1 MLPGPQGVLNRVTPC
16 TSGSPSSHP
25 TGTLTV
31 VCRFEHN
38 LFPIATPSDTV
49 APLSF
54 SRSLALSCCS
64 AQKYAIIFLPLL
76 QQLRAHK
83 QINTQPARCGKQQS
97 SRVEEGAGGEGVKK
111 ETCNATRTHIM
122 DVVDASSSFIIMQ
135 NVLPGWHAFSS
146 NSSSRPLSSPFLSLS
161 HCLAISPS
169 LFFSIFLC
177 LSLVLL
183 LPLPLPLLALCRN
196 LNCRNIWFLLLC

>member
-1 MLPGPQGVLNRVTPC
+1 MLPCHP
-16 TSGSPSSHP
+16 SPSSHP

-83 QINTQPARCGKQQS
+83 QINTQPARCGEKW
-97 SRVEEGAGGEGVKK
+97 AGGESKRK
-111 ETCNATRTHIM
+111 PAARLEHTSWTTSSTRRRHSSLCKTC
-122 DVVDASSSFIIMQ
+122 
-135 NVLPGWHAFSS
+135 
-146 NSSSRPLSSPFLSLS
+146 
-161 HCLAISPS
+161 
-169 LFFSIFLC
+169 
-177 LSLVLL
+177 SLVGM
-183 LPLPLPLLALCRN
+183 LLALTHLPVC
-196 LNCRNIWFLLLC
+196 FLVPCLLTISLSISLSPYLFSFPFSYAYR